1 MTVPDDRIHDG
12 GFASGLV
19 RAEGKHSRCI
29 LTINGGSSSLKFAV
43 FAAAGPIERVL
54 SGRVE
59 RVGLGE
65 SRLIVSDGGGRRCE
79 DCAVEAPDQAAAAG
93 LVIERV
99 ARDPGLAAIAAV
111 GHRVV
116 HGGERFV
123 EPGLVTADLLDQL
136 RRIAPLDPEHLPG
149 EIALIEA
156 FAGAIYNVPQVAC
169 FDTSFHRTMPRPA
182 QIVPIPRKY
191 WGHGI
196 RRYGFHGL
204 SYAYLLEELARIAGT
219 TESGGRV
226 ILAHLGS
233 GASLAA
239 VREGRCLDT
248 TMGFTPASGL
258 VMGTRCGDLD
268 PSLNTFLANV
278 EGMTTERFHQMVNQE
293 SGLLGVSETSADL
306 RDLAAR
312 RETDPRAAEAIDL
325 FCYRVKS
332 GIGALAA
339 VLGGLDTLVFS
350 GGIGENSVEVRSRTC
365 EGLEFLGIAL
375 DGGRNASGEPL
386 ISTDESPTRV
396 RVIRTDE
403 ETMIARETIR
413 LGIRSSWPRTSIDSN
428 SSDPRDG
435 ADPWT
440 RRG

>member
-1 MTVPDDRIHDG
+1 
-12 GFASGLV
+12 
-19 RAEGKHSRCI
+19 

-43 FAAAGPIERVL
+43 FEAADSIERLL

-59 RVGLGE
+59 RIGRGE
-65 SRLIVSDGGGRRCE
+65 SRLVVSGAGGSRRE
-79 DCAVEAPDQAAAAG
+79 DCAVEAPNQAAAAA
-93 LVIERV
+93 LVIERLKQ
-99 ARDPGLAAIAAV
+99 DPGLSTIAAV

-116 HGGERFV
+116 HGGDRFS
-123 EPGLVTADLLDQL
+123 EPTVVTSGVLEEL
-136 RRIAPLDPEHLPG
+136 RRISPLDPEHLPG

-156 FAGAIYNVPQVAC
+156 FSGAIQNVPQVAC
-169 FDTSFHRTMPRPA
+169 FDTGFHRTMPRPA

-204 SYAYLLEELARIAGT
+204 SYAYLMEELARFAG
-219 TESGGRV
+219 EAEPRGRV

-239 VREGRCLDT
+239 VRECRCLDT

-268 PSLNTFLANV
+268 PSLSAFFAKV
-278 EGMTTERFHQMVNQE
+278 EGMTTERFHHMVNQE

-306 RDLAAR
+306 RDLEAR
-312 RETDPRAAEAIDL
+312 RETDVRAAEAIDL

-350 GGIGENSVEVRSRTC
+350 GGIGENSREVRSRTC
-365 EGLEFLGIAL
+365 EGLEFLGISL
-375 DGGRNASGEPL
+375 DDGRNESGEPL
-386 ISTDESPTRV
+386 ISTDESPTKV

-413 LGIRSSWPRTSIDSN
+413 LGIRPS
-428 SSDPRDG
+428 
-435 ADPWT
+435 
-440 RRG
+440 